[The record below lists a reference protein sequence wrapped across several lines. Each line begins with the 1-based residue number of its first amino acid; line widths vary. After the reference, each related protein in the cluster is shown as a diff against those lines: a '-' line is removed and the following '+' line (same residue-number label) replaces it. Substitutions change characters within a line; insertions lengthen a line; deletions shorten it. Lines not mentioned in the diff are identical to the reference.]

1 MRDWANLDNWGA
13 RIMRKRINKKI
24 KLLWNEIREH
34 LKYKRNNSSKN
45 FWYPMHTDLFKQK
58 CFAIKV
64 LKEIK

>member
-1 MRDWANLDNWGA
+1 MS
-13 RIMRKRINKKI
+13 KRINKKI

-34 LKYKRNNSSKN
+34 LKYKRNNSPKN
-45 FWYPMHTDLFKQK
+45 FWYPMHNDLFKQK

>member
-1 MRDWANLDNWGA
+1 MSKG
-13 RIMRKRINKKI
+13 INKKI

-45 FWYPMHTDLFKQK
+45 FWYPMHNDLFKQK
-58 CFAIKV
+58 GFAIKV